1 MNKLLRPIPYPVGS
15 ERRRDYIAR
24 ALRWGWASN
33 YREAVARVVAANKH
47 ARNTPRSGERCGAN
61 TRRGTAC
68 QCKALSNGRCKLHGG
83 KSTGPKTAEGKARAA
98 ANLPLAN
105 RSAQARH
112 GVS

>member
-1 MNKLLRPIPYPVGS
+1 MNKQLRPIPYPVGS
-15 ERRRDYIAR
+15 ESRRKYIAR
-24 ALRWGWASN
+24 ALRWGWAGS
-33 YREAVARVVAANKH
+33 YHEAVAQASAANNR
-47 ARNTPRSGERCGAN
+47 ARNTPRKGERCEAK

-98 ANLPLAN
+98 ANLPTAT
-105 RSAQARH
+105 RSAHARY